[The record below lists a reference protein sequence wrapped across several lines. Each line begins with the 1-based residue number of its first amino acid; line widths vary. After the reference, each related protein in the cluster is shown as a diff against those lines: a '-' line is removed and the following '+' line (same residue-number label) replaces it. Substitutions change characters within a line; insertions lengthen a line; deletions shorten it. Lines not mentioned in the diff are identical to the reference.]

1 MSGPKSRS
9 GKRRAANRKQPVATA
24 AYSVPKFCAAHGISE
39 SFYYQLRDDGLGP
52 VETRL
57 GSRVLISAESA
68 ARWRAER
75 EAASAKKRQ
84 AKSTAAEATA

>member
-1 MSGPKSRS
+1 
-9 GKRRAANRKQPVATA
+9 
-24 AYSVPKFCAAHGISE
+24 
-39 SFYYQLRDDGLGP
+39 
-52 VETRL
+52 
-57 GSRVLISAESA
+57 VLISAESA